1 MAEGSGFGWHIVQG
15 GQRLTTV
22 LTTAGNGFQ
31 DVWEI
36 TYMIDS
42 GPAQGTTGV
51 IRVPAAQYS
60 AEVVKAAI
68 NEQAQHMHNIAGL

>member
-1 MAEGSGFGWHIVQG
+1 MAEANGFNWHIVDG

-51 IRVPAAQYS
+51 VRVPASQYN

>member
-1 MAEGSGFGWHIVQG
+1 MAEGSGFTWHVVDG

-51 IRVPAAQYS
+51 VRIPASQFN
-60 AEVVKAAI
+60 AEVVKAAV
-68 NEQAQHMHNIAGL
+68 NAQALHMHNIAGL